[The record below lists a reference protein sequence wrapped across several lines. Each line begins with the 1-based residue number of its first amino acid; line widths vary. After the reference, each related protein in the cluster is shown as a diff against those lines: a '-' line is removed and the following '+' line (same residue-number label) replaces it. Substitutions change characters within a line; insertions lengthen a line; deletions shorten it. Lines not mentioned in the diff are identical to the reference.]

1 MNRNPS
7 QFHGVQISVPLSK
20 LIPNKRNPR
29 RVKPERDAHRQKVAS
44 IRAFGLIQP
53 LVVRADDKVA
63 GGYRVIVGNGRL
75 AALRDVYKDSV
86 RPPKVPCVLRSVD
99 DITAD
104 ALALAENYIREPMH
118 PLDEAE
124 AFAKLAREEAKGV
137 ESIAAEFG
145 VSQPYVRQRMKLA
158 TLAEPVKAA
167 YRQGAIDTATA
178 EAFASVPPDRQ
189 LEVWQEVGGNPQH
202 AQHVRNVIAHAWI
215 DAKSATFD
223 LSKLPEAAVSKD
235 LFAERVLIE
244 RKAFM
249 EAQAEALLA
258 ERQKLIEEGWGDVV
272 VGPQADVQDR
282 LYAMSDAPQ
291 EYDQQTTAKLEKLA
305 DKRSKLEAKIEELE
319 SGPGEFTES
328 EQKAYQA
335 IQTKLEALDDEE
347 QTLTKDAE
355 VHYAE
360 ATKAVGTA
368 FLLLDPDGR
377 VRREYRIPRGRR
389 SASGNGVHGGNGHAG
404 DGQTEAPK
412 PPTSDDLK
420 EPQLATTFT
429 HQALAVREA
438 LLADHAR
445 RKRVLA
451 LILHEKVRSEA
462 LSVRHE
468 ANSTTVHADHAEG
481 FTSAALTK
489 LREKRSELDPLHD
502 KHYVE
507 DDAAYDAI
515 KGLSDRKL
523 DGLIDLLTVECVMA
537 HQLRKTAL
545 VWRLAEE
552 LGVEV
557 RRYWRPD
564 ERWLSGYQKIQLAH
578 LIGELRGPVFARAA
592 ENKKKS
598 ELVAEL
604 AKLFDDAANGRL
616 EDAKLA
622 AKLNEWLPSNLR
634 DEPQTDAKE
643 QTAAA

>member
-1 MNRNPS
+1 MNRIVS
-7 QFHGVQISVPLSK
+7 QSRDVQISVSLSK
-20 LIPNKRNPR
+20 LIPSKRNPR
-29 RVKPERDAHRQKVAS
+29 RVKPERDAHRRMVAS
-44 IRAFGLIQP
+44 IRAHGLLAP
-53 LVVRADDKVA
+53 LVIRADE
-63 GGYRVIVGNGRL
+63 GNGGSFKIIAGNRRL
-75 AALRDVYKDSV
+75 AALRDVYKDLS

-99 DITAD
+99 DDTAD
-104 ALALAENYIREPMH
+104 ALALAENFIREPMH

-137 ESIAAEFG
+137 EAIAAEFG

-158 TLAEPVKAA
+158 TLAEPVKAP

-223 LSKLPEAAVSKD
+223 VSKLPEGTVSRD
-235 LFAERVLIE
+235 LFAERVLVE
-244 RKAFM
+244 CKAFM

-258 ERQKLIEEGWGDVV
+258 QRQALIEEGWADVV
-272 VGPQADVQDR
+272 VGPQGDVQDR
-282 LYAMSDAPQ
+282 LFSMAEAPQ
-291 EYDQQTTAKLEKLA
+291 EYDDQTKAKLKKLA
-305 DKRSKLEAKIEELE
+305 DKRGKLESKIEELDE
-319 SGPGEFTES
+319 SDQGAFE
-328 EQKAYQA
+328 A

-360 ATKAVGTA
+360 ATKAVGTT

-377 VRREYRIPRGRR
+377 VRREYRIPRHRQ
-389 SASGNGVHGGNGHAG
+389 SASSNGDGRAG
-404 DGQTEAPK
+404 DGSTEAPK
-412 PPTSDDLK
+412 PPTSDDLR
-420 EPQLATTFT
+420 EGQLAITFT

-438 LLADHAR
+438 LLDDHAR

-462 LSVRHE
+462 LSIRHD
-468 ANSTTVHADHAEG
+468 ANGTTVHADKAEG
-481 FTSAALTK
+481 FTSAALVK

-523 DGLIDLLTVECVMA
+523 DTLIDLLTVECVTA
-537 HQLRKTAL
+537 HLQRKTAL

-564 ERWLSGYQKIQLAH
+564 ECWLSGYQKIQLAH
-578 LIGELRGPVFARAA
+578 LIGELRGPVYAKAA
-592 ENKKKS
+592 ETKKKS
-598 ELVAEL
+598 ELVSEL
-604 AKLFDDAANGRL
+604 AKLFDDAANGRV

-634 DEPQTDAKE
+634 EEPQTDAKE
-643 QTAAA
+643 QASAA

>member
-1 MNRNPS
+1 MNRNLT

-75 AALRDVYKDSV
+75 AALRDVFKDSA

-99 DITAD
+99 DGTAD
-104 ALALAENYIREPMH
+104 ALALAENFIREPMH

-158 TLAEPVKAA
+158 TLSEPVKAA

-178 EAFASVPPDRQ
+178 EAFASVPADRQ

-223 LSKLPEAAVSKD
+223 LSKLPESAVSKD

-258 ERQKLIEEGWGDVV
+258 ERQKLTEEGWGDVV

-291 EYDQQTTAKLEKLA
+291 EYDPQTTAKLEKLA
-305 DKRSKLEAKIEELE
+305 DKRSKLEAKITELE
-319 SGPGEFTES
+319 AGPGEFSES
-328 EQKAYQA
+328 EQKAYQDV
-335 IQTKLEALDDEE
+335 QTKLEALDDEE
-347 QTLTKDAE
+347 EAITKDAE

-377 VRREYRIPRGRR
+377 VRREYRIPRNRR
-389 SASGNGVHGGNGHAG
+389 SASVDGNGHAG

-420 EPQLATTFT
+420 EPQLAATFT
-429 HQALAVREA
+429 HQALAVRE
-438 LLADHAR
+438 LLLKDDRVR
-445 RKRVLA
+445 RRILA
-451 LILHEKVRSEA
+451 LILHDKVRSEA
-462 LSVRHE
+462 LSIRHD
-468 ANSTTVHADHAEG
+468 ANGTTVHADRAEG
-481 FTSAALTK
+481 FASTALDA
-489 LREKRSELDPLHD
+489 LRKRRADLDPLHD
-502 KHYVE
+502 QHYVE
-507 DDAAYDAI
+507 DHAAYDAV
-515 KGLSDRKL
+515 KRLSEKKL
-523 DGLIDLLTVECVMA
+523 DALIDVLTVECITA
-537 HQLRKTAL
+537 HLQRRTEL
-545 VWRLAEE
+545 VWRLAVE
-552 LGVEV
+552 LGVEL

-564 ERWLSGYQKIQLAH
+564 ERWLAGFQKIQLAH
-578 LIGELRGPVFARAA
+578 LIGELRGPVYAKAA

-604 AKLFDDAANGRL
+604 AKLFADAAEGHM
-616 EDAKLA
+616 EDAKAA
-622 AKLNEWLPSNLR
+622 AKFNAWLPSNMR
-634 DEPQTDAKE
+634 DEPQVEAKE
-643 QTAAA
+643 QASAA